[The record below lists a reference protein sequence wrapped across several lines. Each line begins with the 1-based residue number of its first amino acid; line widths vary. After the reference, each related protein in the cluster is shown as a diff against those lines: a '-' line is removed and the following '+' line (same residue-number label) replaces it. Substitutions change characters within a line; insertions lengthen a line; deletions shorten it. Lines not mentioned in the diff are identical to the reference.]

1 MAMVIEPKTGRK
13 LVSPR
18 EAAKVF
24 GCDDSYFRKLALSG
38 ELHRVVE
45 SPRRVF
51 YYLDEVERLSKEK
64 ARARTKRGGR
74 PRKGITAA

>member
-1 MAMVIEPKTGRK
+1 MVIEPKTGRK

-24 GCDDSYFRKLALSG
+24 GCDDSYFRKLSKSG
-38 ELHRVVE
+38 ELRRVVE

-51 YYLDEVERLSKEK
+51 YYLDEVQRLSKEK